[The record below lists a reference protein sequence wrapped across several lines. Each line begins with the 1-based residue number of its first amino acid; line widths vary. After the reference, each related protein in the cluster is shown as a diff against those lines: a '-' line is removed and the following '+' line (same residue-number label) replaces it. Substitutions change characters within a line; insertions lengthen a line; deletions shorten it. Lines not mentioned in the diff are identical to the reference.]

1 MSQDQVICI
10 YLQIVFVTLPT
21 THLHAHALCVF
32 LRGRARPCEG
42 PANEK
47 KALRTNFYRNT
58 TVVYVIVGVR
68 VWKTILV

>member
-1 MSQDQVICI
+1 M
-10 YLQIVFVTLPT
+10 FVTLPT

-58 TVVYVIVGVR
+58 TVVYVIVAVVVTRLAIRNLNNLESHG
-68 VWKTILV
+68 